1 MIMILK
7 YWALSQ
13 VLLLWIF
20 QTVDGELPIKA
31 FENM

>member
-1 MIMILK
+1 MILK

-20 QTVDGELPIKA
+20 QPVDGELP
-31 FENM
+31 

>member
-1 MIMILK
+1 MILK

-20 QTVDGELPIKA
+20 QTVDGELPWYIG
-31 FENM
+31 F